1 MLANFSTCGRRAVS
15 IVCSVWSTS
24 WSYVLSS
31 RANQI
36 GAYQK
41 SEAMEAHREVQAPQ
55 PAAPHL
61 ILARQGH
68 LGPSGLFLLLYYIIL
83 ERVDHPRTVPF
94 KHIITSQFWRYYQ
107 HEQGKALNSSNQ
119 KGPQLIRKDP
129 SQVLFFCCSSVAG
142 VQPISERGC
151 ASPSLDR
158 HGTVEARSE
167 I

>member
-1 MLANFSTCGRRAVS
+1 MAVVQSVLFAAYGPRA
-15 IVCSVWSTS
+15 

-68 LGPSGLFLLLYYIIL
+68 LGPSGLFLPLYYIIL
-83 ERVDHPRTVPF
+83 ERVDHPRTVPC

-107 HEQGKALNSSNQ
+107 HEQGKAKGTEFVKSKRTAVDQ
-119 KGPQLIRKDP
+119 KGSLA
-129 SQVLFFCCSSVAG
+129 SLVLLLLECG
-142 VQPISERGC
+142 G
-151 ASPSLDR
+151 SPA
-158 HGTVEARSE
+158 HF
-167 I
+167 